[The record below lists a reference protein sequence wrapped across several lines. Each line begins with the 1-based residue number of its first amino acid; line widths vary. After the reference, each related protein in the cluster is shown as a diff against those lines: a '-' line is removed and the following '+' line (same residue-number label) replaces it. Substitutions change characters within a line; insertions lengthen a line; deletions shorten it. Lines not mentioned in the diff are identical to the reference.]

1 MFIEK
6 NSKPTEKLKAWYLFT
21 EDFIA
26 GTQHLS
32 NEEIGIY
39 IRLLCWNWNKRCSGI
54 LNNENTYYRIGNCIT
69 DSEKESCKSILKQF
83 FVLIG
88 SHFQNERQLQEYLYI
103 TKRIDA
109 SKVNGKLGGRPKKPR
124 NNPPTP
130 TTTPT
135 STKTTTKTKVS
146 KTSNFNKFWN
156 KIPNKVSKGIAEK
169 NFLKLEPEWLENPEH
184 LADMYKNYYESIED
198 KQFAKQPAFWLSA
211 KKYLDEQPKKKK
223 DNSPADPYKNRVNMF
238 KEAIEAKN
246 GTAFIRGYAQR
257 YPSDVE
263 RAIGEGQ
270 FTKEQAKQYLDF
282 RG

>member
-26 GTQHLS
+26 GTQHLT
-32 NEEIGIY
+32 NEQIGIY
-39 IRLLCWNWNKRCSGI
+39 IRLLCWNWNKRCAGLPS
-54 LNNENTYYRIGNCIT
+54 NNMTIYRIANCIT
-69 DSEKESCKSILKQF
+69 DDEKQSCNIIIKEF
-83 FVLIG
+83 FVLIND
-88 SHFQNERQLQEYLYI
+88 HYQNERQLQEYLYI

-109 SKVNGKLGGRPKKPR
+109 SKINGKRGGRPKKPS

-130 TTTPT
+130 TPTP
-135 STKTTTKTKVS
+135 TTTKTKIS
-146 KTSNFNKFWN
+146 NTSYFNKFWD

-169 NFLKLEPEWLENPEH
+169 NFLKIEKEWLEQPEK
-184 LADMYKNYYESIED
+184 LADMYKNYYNSIED

-211 KKYLDEQPKKKK
+211 KKYLDEQPKKQ
-223 DNSPADPYKNRVNMF
+223 DNSPADPYVMRLKMF
-238 KEAIEAKN
+238 KEAVDDKK
-246 GTAFIRGYAQR
+246 GTSFIQGYAQR
-257 YPSDVE
+257 YPSDVQ
-263 RAIGEGQ
+263 RAISEGQ